1 MSRLSREKK
10 REQKQAAHAATPAA
24 PIDVHVPV
32 PGTDVGGGTG
42 GVSDGASVG
51 GVPVFA
57 APGEEIQ
64 RAVLNR
70 LHHIALATGHP
81 VLATIRDERI
91 GYVVPLQ
98 VDPDGSSHFTAEPV
112 ATEPPERQ
120 HARGDATR
128 TPPVPQRARSEAP
141 APPEPQHVR
150 SEAPAPPERQHA
162 RGDATRTPPVP
173 QRARSEASAPPEPQP
188 VRSEAP
194 APPEP
199 QHVRS
204 EAPAA
209 PEPPHAGGDSATHV
223 LRPAAE
229 PGRGA
234 TPTFPLRGVPESQPA
249 DEPVPTFELRAVPG
263 RAEPAPEDAPPAPGA
278 APPGTV
284 APPTGA
290 FGPPPPMDARP
301 LPVPE
306 AQPVSRPAPVPED
319 ALIAADPDPKP
330 TPPRGFDAVAEA
342 VLGDEPLTAPGDP
355 AAPALLAEPIAR
367 INAAVKEGRIEAAS
381 GLAEQTL
388 AQASATLGPEHP
400 EVLRLGELTAYIAY
414 LAGDPL
420 RAFRLSLDLAGARR
434 RAGDPE
440 AAYGNVES
448 AATAWR
454 AVRDPA
460 LGLELGRDLIG
471 LWTELAAEDGPAAEE
486 VEQLESARARMGRLT
501 ERARN
506 Q

>member
-10 REQKQAAHAATPAA
+10 REQKQAAHAASPAA
-24 PIDVHVPV
+24 PIDVHVPG

-42 GVSDGASVG
+42 GVSDGALVG

-98 VDPDGSSHFTAEPV
+98 VDPDGSSHFTAEPI
-112 ATEPPERQ
+112 ATDPPEPQQ
-120 HARGDATR
+120 HARADATR
-128 TPPVPQRARSEAP
+128 TPPVPQ
-141 APPEPQHVR
+141 Q
-150 SEAPAPPERQHA
+150 A
-162 RGDATRTPPVP
+162 RGEATAP
-173 QRARSEASAPPEPQP
+173 SEP
-188 VRSEAP
+188 R
-194 APPEP
+194 
-199 QHVRS
+199 H
-204 EAPAA
+204 
-209 PEPPHAGGDSATHV
+209 PHGDSATHV
-223 LRPAAE
+223 LRPAPE
-229 PGRGA
+229 SGRGA
-234 TPTFPLRGVPESQPA
+234 TPTFPLRAVPEPQPA
-249 DEPVPTFELRAVPG
+249 DEPVPTFELHAVPEQ
-263 RAEPAPEDAPPAPGA
+263 AESAPEDAPPAPGA
-278 APPGTV
+278 AMPPGTV
-284 APPTGA
+284 AAPTGE

-306 AQPVSRPAPVPED
+306 AQPAPRPAPVPED

-367 INAAVKEGRIEAAS
+367 INEAVKEGRIEAAS
-381 GLAEQTL
+381 GLAEQTVV
-388 AQASATLGPEHP
+388 QASATLGPEHP
-400 EVLRLGELTAYIAY
+400 EVLRLCELTAYIAY

-434 RAGDPE
+434 RACDPE

-501 ERARN
+501 ERAARN

>member
-24 PIDVHVPV
+24 PIDVHVPG
-32 PGTDVGGGTG
+32 PGTDVGGGT

-70 LHHIALATGHP
+70 LHHIALATGHA

-91 GYVVPLQ
+91 GYVVPLR

-112 ATEPPERQ
+112 ATDPPEPQ

-128 TPPVPQRARSEAP
+128 TPPVPQHARGEA
-141 APPEPQHVR
+141 APTPPVPQHVR
-150 SEAPAPPERQHA
+150 SEATSPPEAQHP
-162 RGDATRTPPVP
+162 R
-173 QRARSEASAPPEPQP
+173 
-188 VRSEAP
+188 
-194 APPEP
+194 
-199 QHVRS
+199 
-204 EAPAA
+204 
-209 PEPPHAGGDSATHV
+209 GDSATHV
-223 LRPAAE
+223 LRPAPE
-229 PGRGA
+229 SGRGA
-234 TPTFPLRGVPESQPA
+234 TPTFPLRAVPEPQPA
-249 DEPVPTFELRAVPG
+249 DGVVPTFELRAVPE
-263 RAEPAPEDAPPAPGA
+263 RAGSEPEDAPPAPGA
-278 APPGTV
+278 ATPPGTV
-284 APPTGA
+284 APPTGE

-306 AQPVSRPAPVPED
+306 AQRAPRPAPVPED

-367 INAAVKEGRIEAAS
+367 INEAVKEGRIEAAS

-388 AQASATLGPEHP
+388 VQASATLGPEHP

-420 RAFRLSLDLAGARR
+420 RALRLSLDLAGARR

-506 Q
+506 R

>member
-10 REQKQAAHAATPAA
+10 REQKQAARAATPAA
-24 PIDVHVPV
+24 PIDVHVPGA
-32 PGTDVGGGTG
+32 GTDVGGGVG

-91 GYVVPLQ
+91 GFVVPLQ

-112 ATEPPERQ
+112 ATTPPEPPR
-120 HARGDATR
+120 HVRGDM
-128 TPPVPQRARSEAP
+128 
-141 APPEPQHVR
+141 PPEPQHARGTDAVQPPEPRPARGADAMTPPEPEHTR
-150 SEAPAPPERQHA
+150 SGGAPAPEPRHA
-162 RGDATRTPPVP
+162 R
-173 QRARSEASAPPEPQP
+173 E
-188 VRSEAP
+188 
-194 APPEP
+194 
-199 QHVRS
+199 
-204 EAPAA
+204 
-209 PEPPHAGGDSATHV
+209 DSATHV
-223 LRPAAE
+223 LRPPRESGSA
-229 PGRGA
+229 
-234 TPTFPLRGVPESQPA
+234 PTFPLRAVPEPQPA
-249 DEPVPTFELRAVPG
+249 DEPVPTFELRAVPES
-263 RAEPAPEDAPPAPGA
+263 AEPAPEDAPPAPGA
-278 APPGTV
+278 AMPPGTV

-306 AQPVSRPAPVPED
+306 TPPAPRPGAVPD
-319 ALIAADPDPKP
+319 PALIAADPDPKP

-355 AAPALLAEPIAR
+355 GTPALLAEPVAR
-367 INAAVKEGRIEAAS
+367 INEAVKEGRIEAAA
-381 GLAEQTL
+381 GLAEQTV
-388 AQASATLGPEHP
+388 AQASGTLGPEHP
-400 EVLRLGELTAYIAY
+400 EVLRLRELTAYIAY

-420 RAFRLSLDLAGARR
+420 RACRLSLDLAGARR
-434 RAGDPE
+434 RAGDAE

-501 ERARN
+501 ERAARN

>member
-10 REQKQAAHAATPAA
+10 REQKQAAHAETPAA
-24 PIDVHVPV
+24 PIDVHVPGA
-32 PGTDVGGGTG
+32 GTDVGGGAG

-98 VDPDGSSHFTAEPV
+98 VDPDGSSHFTSEPV
-112 ATEPPERQ
+112 ATTSPEPRPARGTGAATPPEPQ
-120 HARGDATR
+120 PARGAGAVT
-128 TPPVPQRARSEAP
+128 
-141 APPEPQHVR
+141 PPEPQH
-150 SEAPAPPERQHA
+150 A
-162 RGDATRTPPVP
+162 RGADVTTT
-173 QRARSEASAPPEPQP
+173 PEPLHD
-188 VRSEAP
+188 RSGGAMATP
-194 APPEP
+194 
-199 QHVRS
+199 
-204 EAPAA
+204 
-209 PEPPHAGGDSATHV
+209 PEPPHPPGDSATHL
-223 LRPAAE
+223 LRPL
-229 PGRGA
+229 PDSGHGSV
-234 TPTFPLRGVPESQPA
+234 PTFRLRAVPEPQPA
-249 DEPVPTFELRAVPG
+249 AEPVPTFELRAVPES
-263 RAEPAPEDAPPAPGA
+263 AEPAPEDAPPAPGPA
-278 APPGTV
+278 MPPGTV
-284 APPTGA
+284 AAPTGA

-306 AQPVSRPAPVPED
+306 ARPAPRPAPVPED

-342 VLGDEPLTAPGDP
+342 VLGDEPLTAPGDS
-355 AAPALLAEPIAR
+355 AAPALLAEPIGR
-367 INAAVKEGRIEAAS
+367 INEAVKEGRIEEAA

-388 AQASATLGPEHP
+388 VQASGTLGPEHP
-400 EVLRLGELTAYIAY
+400 EVLRLSELTAYIAY

-420 RAFRLSLDLAGARR
+420 RAFHLSLDLAGVHR
-434 RAGDPE
+434 RAGDAE

-501 ERARN
+501 ERARR

>member
-10 REQKQAAHAATPAA
+10 REQKQAARAATPAA
-24 PIDVHVPV
+24 PIDVQVPGS
-32 PGTDVGGGTG
+32 GTDVGGGPG

-112 ATEPPERQ
+112 ATTPHERQ
-120 HARGDATR
+120 HARGEAAGT
-128 TPPVPQRARSEAP
+128 QHEQQHARSEAT
-141 APPEPQHVR
+141 APPEPQQFP
-150 SEAPAPPERQHA
+150 PAH
-162 RGDATRTPPVP
+162 
-173 QRARSEASAPPEPQP
+173 S
-188 VRSEAP
+188 
-194 APPEP
+194 
-199 QHVRS
+199 
-204 EAPAA
+204 
-209 PEPPHAGGDSATHV
+209 DSATHV
-223 LRPAAE
+223 LRPLPE
-229 PGRGA
+229 TGRGA
-234 TPTFPLRGVPESQPA
+234 APTFPLRAVPEPQPT
-249 DEPVPTFELRAVPG
+249 DGPVPTFELRAVPESPEPTPEDA
-263 RAEPAPEDAPPAPGA
+263 RPAPGAPPAPGA
-278 APPGTV
+278 APAPGTAMPSGTAMPPGTV
-284 APPTGA
+284 APPTGE

-306 AQPVSRPAPVPED
+306 AQPAPRPAPVPED

-342 VLGDEPLTAPGDP
+342 VLGDEPLTAPGDSS
-355 AAPALLAEPIAR
+355 APALLAEPITR
-367 INAAVKEGRIEAAS
+367 INEAVKEGRIEAAS

-388 AQASATLGPEHP
+388 VQASATLGPEHP

-414 LAGDPL
+414 LADDPL
-420 RAFRLSLDLAGARR
+420 RAFRLSLELAGARR
-434 RAGDPE
+434 RSGDAE

-471 LWTELAAEDGPAAEE
+471 QWTELAAEDGPAAEE

-506 Q
+506 G

>member
-10 REQKQAAHAATPAA
+10 REQKQAARAATPAA
-24 PIDVHVPV
+24 PIDVHVPGA
-32 PGTDVGGGTG
+32 GTDVGGGAG

-98 VDPDGSSHFTAEPV
+98 VDPDGSSHFTSEPV
-112 ATEPPERQ
+112 ATPPPERQ
-120 HARGDATR
+120 HARHDGAMT
-128 TPPVPQRARSEAP
+128 
-141 APPEPQHVR
+141 
-150 SEAPAPPERQHA
+150 PPERQHV
-162 RGDATRTPPVP
+162 RDAGAATPPVP
-173 QRARSEASAPPEPQP
+173 PHARDASAPT
-188 VRSEAP
+188 
-194 APPEP
+194 PPEP
-199 QHVRS
+199 RHALNS
-204 EAPAA
+204 NANATTPPEPLHAPSDAVAA
-209 PEPPHAGGDSATHV
+209 PEPQYPRGDSATHV
-223 LRPAAE
+223 LRPAPE
-229 PGRGA
+229 SGRGA
-234 TPTFPLRGVPESQPA
+234 APTFPLRAVPEPQPA
-249 DEPVPTFELRAVPG
+249 DERVPTFELRAVPES
-263 RAEPAPEDAPPAPGA
+263 AQPAPEDAPPGPGTA
-278 APPGTV
+278 MPPGTV
-284 APPTGA
+284 APPTGE

-306 AQPVSRPAPVPED
+306 APPAPRPAPVPED

-330 TPPRGFDAVAEA
+330 TPARGFDAVAEA

-355 AAPALLAEPIAR
+355 TAPAVLAEPIAR
-367 INAAVKEGRIEAAS
+367 INEAVKEGRIDTAS
-381 GLAEQTL
+381 ELAEQTVV
-388 AQASATLGPEHP
+388 QASGALGPEHP

-420 RAFRLSLDLAGARR
+420 RACRLSLDLAGARR
-434 RAGDPE
+434 RAGDAE

-460 LGLELGRDLIG
+460 LGLVLGRDLIG

-501 ERARN
+501 ERARK
-506 Q
+506 QQA

>member
-10 REQKQAAHAATPAA
+10 REHKQAAHAATPAA
-24 PIDVHVPV
+24 PIDVHVPGA
-32 PGTDVGGGTG
+32 GTDVGGGAG
-42 GVSDGASVG
+42 GMSDGASVG

-112 ATEPPERQ
+112 AT
-120 HARGDATR
+120 
-128 TPPVPQRARSEAP
+128 
-141 APPEPQHVR
+141 APPEPQH
-150 SEAPAPPERQHA
+150 A
-162 RGDATRTPPVP
+162 RDVGATT
-173 QRARSEASAPPEPQP
+173 
-188 VRSEAP
+188 
-194 APPEP
+194 PPEP
-199 QHVRS
+199 QHARS
-204 EAPAA
+204 SGAMAP
-209 PEPPHAGGDSATHV
+209 PSEPPHPPGDSATHV
-223 LRPAAE
+223 LRPV
-229 PGRGA
+229 PDRGRGSA
-234 TPTFPLRGVPESQPA
+234 PTFRLRAVPEPQPT
-249 DEPVPTFELRAVPG
+249 EEVVPTFELRAVPESKE
-263 RAEPAPEDAPPAPGA
+263 ATPEDAPPAPGPA
-278 APPGTV
+278 MPPGTV

-306 AQPVSRPAPVPED
+306 ARPAPRPAPVPED

-342 VLGDEPLTAPGDP
+342 VLGDEPLTAPGDSV
-355 AAPALLAEPIAR
+355 APALLAEPIAR
-367 INAAVKEGRIEAAS
+367 INEAVKEGRIEEAA

-388 AQASATLGPEHP
+388 VQASGTLGPEHP
-400 EVLRLGELTAYIAY
+400 EVLRLSELTAYIAY

-420 RAFRLSLDLAGARR
+420 RACRLSLDLAGAHR
-434 RAGDPE
+434 RAGDAE

-471 LWTELAAEDGPAAEE
+471 LWTELAAEGGPAAEE
-486 VEQLESARARMGRLT
+486 VERLESARARMGRLT
-501 ERARN
+501 ERARR

>member
-10 REQKQAAHAATPAA
+10 REQKQAARAATPAA
-24 PIDVHVPV
+24 PIDVHVPGA
-32 PGTDVGGGTG
+32 GTDVGGGAG

-112 ATEPPERQ
+112 ATVPAEPPR
-120 HARGDATR
+120 
-128 TPPVPQRARSEAP
+128 
-141 APPEPQHVR
+141 HVR
-150 SEAPAPPERQHA
+150 
-162 RGDATRTPPVP
+162 DDL
-173 QRARSEASAPPEPQP
+173 PPEPQP
-188 VRSEAP
+188 ARSTDAMTPPPPQPARAADAMTPPEPEHTPSGGAP
-194 APPEP
+194 APEP
-199 QHVRS
+199 RHSR
-204 EAPAA
+204 E
-209 PEPPHAGGDSATHV
+209 DSATHV
-223 LRPAAE
+223 LRPLRESGSA
-229 PGRGA
+229 
-234 TPTFPLRGVPESQPA
+234 PTFPLRAVPDPQPA
-249 DEPVPTFELRAVPG
+249 DEVVPTFELRAVPES
-263 RAEPAPEDAPPAPGA
+263 AEPAPEDAPPAPGTA
-278 APPGTV
+278 MSPGTV

-306 AQPVSRPAPVPED
+306 TPPAPRAGALPD
-319 ALIAADPDPKP
+319 PALIAADPDPKP

-355 AAPALLAEPIAR
+355 GAPALLAEPVAR
-367 INAAVKEGRIEAAS
+367 INEAVKEGRIEAAS
-381 GLAEQTL
+381 GLAEQTV
-388 AQASATLGPEHP
+388 AQASGTLGPEHP
-400 EVLRLGELTAYIAY
+400 EVLRLRELTAYIAY
-414 LAGDPL
+414 LAGEPL
-420 RAFRLSLDLAGARR
+420 RACRLSLDLAGARR
-434 RAGDPE
+434 RAGDAE

-501 ERARN
+501 ERAARN

>member
-10 REQKQAAHAATPAA
+10 REQNQAARAATPAA
-24 PIDVHVPV
+24 PIDVHVPGA
-32 PGTDVGGGTG
+32 GTDVGGGTG

-112 ATEPPERQ
+112 ATNPPEAPQASDAMTPPEPPR
-120 HARGDATR
+120 ARGIDAMRPPEPPHVRSGGASAPPQPQPTRSDATA
-128 TPPVPQRARSEAP
+128 T
-141 APPEPQHVR
+141 PEPQHPR
-150 SEAPAPPERQHA
+150 S
-162 RGDATRTPPVP
+162 
-173 QRARSEASAPPEPQP
+173 
-188 VRSEAP
+188 
-194 APPEP
+194 
-199 QHVRS
+199 
-204 EAPAA
+204 
-209 PEPPHAGGDSATHV
+209 DSATHV
-223 LRPAAE
+223 LRPVPE
-229 PGRGA
+229 SGRGSA
-234 TPTFPLRGVPESQPA
+234 PTFPLRAVPEPQPA
-249 DEPVPTFELRAVPG
+249 DQPVPTFELRAVPES
-263 RAEPAPEDAPPAPGA
+263 AEPAPEDAPPAPGA
-278 APPGTV
+278 ATPPGTV
-284 APPTGA
+284 VPPTGE

-306 AQPVSRPAPVPED
+306 AHPAPRPGPVPED

-330 TPPRGFDAVAEA
+330 TPARGFDAVAEA

-355 AAPALLAEPIAR
+355 AAPALLAEPVAR
-367 INAAVKEGRIEAAS
+367 INEAVKEGRIEAAS
-381 GLAEQTL
+381 GLAEQTV
-388 AQASATLGPEHP
+388 AQASGTLGPEHP
-400 EVLRLGELTAYIAY
+400 EVLRLRELTAYIAY

-420 RAFRLSLDLAGARR
+420 RACRLSLDLAGARR
-434 RAGDPE
+434 RAGDAE

-506 Q
+506 R

>member
-10 REQKQAAHAATPAA
+10 REQKQAARAATPAA
-24 PIDVHVPV
+24 PIDVHVPGA
-32 PGTDVGGGTG
+32 GTDVGGGAG

-112 ATEPPERQ
+112 ATTPPEPPR
-120 HARGDATR
+120 HVRGDM
-128 TPPVPQRARSEAP
+128 PPEPQRARGAEA
-141 APPEPQHVR
+141 V
-150 SEAPAPPERQHA
+150 
-162 RGDATRTPPVP
+162 T
-173 QRARSEASAPPEPQP
+173 PPEPQP
-188 VRSEAP
+188 VRGADVVTPPEPEHSRSGGAP
-194 APPEP
+194 APE
-199 QHVRS
+199 HR
-204 EAPAA
+204 
-209 PEPPHAGGDSATHV
+209 HAREDSATHV
-223 LRPAAE
+223 LRPPQPSGSA
-229 PGRGA
+229 
-234 TPTFPLRGVPESQPA
+234 PTFPLRAVPEPQPA
-249 DEPVPTFELRAVPG
+249 DEPVPTFELRAVPES
-263 RAEPAPEDAPPAPGA
+263 AEPAPEDAPPAPGTA
-278 APPGTV
+278 MPPGTV
-284 APPTGA
+284 TPPTGA

-306 AQPVSRPAPVPED
+306 TPPAPRPGAVPD
-319 ALIAADPDPKP
+319 PALIAADPDPKP

-355 AAPALLAEPIAR
+355 AAPALLAEPVTR
-367 INAAVKEGRIEAAS
+367 INEAVKEGRIEAAA
-381 GLAEQTL
+381 GLAEQTVV
-388 AQASATLGPEHP
+388 QASGTLGPEHP
-400 EVLRLGELTAYIAY
+400 EVLRLRELTAYIAY

-420 RAFRLSLDLAGARR
+420 RACRLSLDLAGARR
-434 RAGDPE
+434 RTGDAE

-501 ERARN
+501 ERAARN
-506 Q
+506 P